1 MKEFDLRQVF
11 EPKKKSRVNPYLVG
25 SLVTVAIAA
34 LGAAYAAMVKFLM
47 NVAFSREEP
56 KPVTRVKRM
65 ISASEKHHDVVLDL
79 ETAAKKLEEEG
90 GCEEIKITSRDGID
104 LVAHYRRCPSPK
116 RIIIAMHGWRASW
129 SRDFGTVADEWYEG
143 GCDVVYCEQ
152 RGQNNSGGENMS
164 FGILERED
172 CLEWVRWA
180 IGSIPG
186 ELPIYLAGVSMGAS
200 TVLMA
205 TGLDLPDRV
214 HGVLADCGF
223 TSPDAI
229 WKHVMQDNLHM
240 FYDSALYKQLCK
252 QRIGV
257 DPGEYST
264 TDILSRNN
272 IPVFFAH
279 GTDDSFVPVSMTYE
293 NYKACRAP
301 KRLFIVPG
309 AEHGLSHYV
318 DPEGYHRALFDFF
331 AEFDGVTPQPRI
343 KSPAEIA
350 AAEAEEKA
358 AAAAAATPEDGTAGA
373 DDAGA
378 EHAGAE
384 TAPEEPESMAEDAG
398 NEAGKTAEKA
408 VEADETEE
416 KAGRKPVESA
426 KKAGNEAGNTAEK
439 AGKTAGEKVSGAAD
453 APAAE
458 KKTGQKKQ

>member
-1 MKEFDLRQVF
+1 MKEFDLKQVF
-11 EPKKKSRVNPYLVG
+11 LPKKKSGVNPYLVG
-25 SLVTVAIAA
+25 SLVTFGIAL

-56 KPVTRVKRM
+56 KPITRVKRM

-90 GCEEIKITSRDGID
+90 GCEEIRITSRDGLE

-129 SRDFGTVADEWYEG
+129 SRDFGTVAGEWYDG
-143 GCDVVYCEQ
+143 GCDVVFCEQ

-172 CLEWVRWA
+172 CLEWVKWA
-180 IGSIPG
+180 IDNIPG

-318 DPEGYHRALFDFF
+318 DPEGYRRALFDFF

-358 AAAAAATPEDGTAGA
+358 AAAAATPEDGTAG
-373 DDAGA
+373 
-378 EHAGAE
+378 
-384 TAPEEPESMAEDAG
+384 
-398 NEAGKTAEKA
+398 EK
-408 VEADETEE
+408 VPSEAD
-416 KAGRKPVESA
+416 G
-426 KKAGNEAGNTAEK
+426 
-439 AGKTAGEKVSGAAD
+439 
-453 APAAE
+453 PAAE
-458 KKTGQKKQ
+458 KTAGQKKQ